1 MKQYSR
7 SSPIGIS
14 GTSVG
19 LQGVLAQPS
28 LSLPL
33 VPLGFLLAL
42 FSCFS
47 VLCFLGISSCFLG
60 LDATPYFSALCDGEC
75 LEGEFHTSNRIL
87 MGTFPYMHVFF
98 GLLEAYHC
106 KNKLTTSIEM
116 CNFPLHV

>member
-1 MKQYSR
+1 MINRHFLQILAELERVMGK
-7 SSPIGIS
+7 PIKNTWDKI
-14 GTSVG
+14 
-19 LQGVLAQPS
+19 
-28 LSLPL
+28 
-33 VPLGFLLAL
+33 VPKILMASKF
-42 FSCFS
+42 
-47 VLCFLGISSCFLG
+47 
-60 LDATPYFSALCDGEC
+60 DATPYFSALCDGEC